1 MLRIRKEPRLGVI
14 PCWQPH
20 PPLLTSTGKEK
31 RWGRGGYPFDV
42 KIHMDPS
49 PAQMRAMGPYC

>member
-1 MLRIRKEPRLGVI
+1 MLRIRKEPRLREI

-20 PPLLTSTGKEK
+20 PPLLTSVGKKGK
-31 RWGRGGYPFDV
+31 RWGGGYPFDV

-49 PAQMRAMGPYC
+49 SAQMRAISPYS